1 MADTSTEIR
10 LAARP
15 SGEPAREDFELAEV
29 RGENIGKM
37 LVRVGPDPE

>member
-10 LAARP
+10 L
-15 SGEPAREDFELAEV
+15 L